1 VADLR
6 DDTASSLAA
15 VGVDALGVRV
25 YRELLR
31 AGPAD
36 VPALAAALGAAPGEV
51 TSRLADLD
59 RLALVRLRDDR
70 ASARPPRIALEGL
83 VDSQARML
91 AERETALNALRL
103 SIPAFVAEEGA
114 RSVEALRG
122 DLEVRSDDEIVP
134 LLQELTRGTT
144 GEIRLMHSPDWLEGD
159 LATTWADLTFES
171 EESSGRKVRGIYPS
185 AALGHDVAARLVHQ
199 WAAQG
204 EHVRLHPS
212 PPSRLAVFGGA
223 AALVPAEWGRV
234 PRHRI
239 VVRSPGLVAAMAT
252 LFDLVWA
259 RSTPLE
265 PLPSDETDA
274 VLRLLTSGLKD
285 EAIARQLGVSLRT
298 VRRRVA
304 ELLDEFGTRTR
315 FAAGVEAARRRRV

>member
-1 VADLR
+1 VSELR
-6 DDTASSLAA
+6 DATSSSLAA

-31 AGPAD
+31 AGPTAA
-36 VPALAAALGAAPGEV
+36 PALAAALSTAPGEV
-51 TSRLADLD
+51 TSRLTELD
-59 RLALVRLRDDR
+59 RLGLVRVRGER

-83 VDSQARML
+83 VDQQARML
-91 AERETALNALRL
+91 AERETALNALRI

-114 RSVEALRG
+114 RSAEALRG

-144 GEIRLMHSPDWLEGD
+144 GEIRLMHSPDWLD
-159 LATTWADLTFES
+159 ADVATTWADLTFES
-171 EESSGRKVRGIYPS
+171 EETSGRKVRGIYPS
-185 AALGHDVAARLVHQ
+185 AVLGHGEAVRLLHQ
-199 WAAQG
+199 WAGQG
-204 EHVRLHPS
+204 EHVRLHPA
-212 PPSRLAVFGGA
+212 PPSRLAVFGGS

-265 PLPSDETDA
+265 PLPSDERDA

-285 EAIARQLGVSLRT
+285 EAIARQLGISLRT

-304 ELLDEFGTRTR
+304 ELLDELGPRTR
-315 FAAGVEAARRRRV
+315 FAAGVEAVRQRRV